1 LLRGDTMSDQKKGMK
16 KHVIAAKEWL
26 GKAEQSFDQEN
37 EIKGDLNMML
47 AQAELQRAQET
58 KTGRITKI
66 YFWAKTVTV
75 AMTAGV
81 ILAVGWSSFN
91 HSSMN
96 QTGEHQVNQS
106 RMQVQTADED
116 QPKNN
121 QKILQ
126 AESKQA
132 AAMEPL
138 EQKKIYE
145 DGEKAVAISEPKK
158 IIIAKPVQQSPTE
171 IDVSDNMVTKENSLE
186 VPPVK
191 MQMLMRAAGKTLR
204 GQQ

>member
-1 LLRGDTMSDQKKGMK
+1 MLRGDTMSDQKKGMK
-16 KHVIAAKEWL
+16 KHVTAAKEWL

-58 KTGRITKI
+58 KTGRITRI
-66 YFWAKTVTV
+66 YFWVRTVTAV
-75 AMTAGV
+75 MTAG
-81 ILAVGWSSFN
+81 IIIAVGWNSVY
-91 HSSMN
+91 HSSTSQTDEHLLN
-96 QTGEHQVNQS
+96 QQGI
-106 RMQVQTADED
+106 QVQTVAED
-116 QPKNN
+116 QHKNN

-132 AAMEPL
+132 VVEPL

-145 DGEKAVAISEPKK
+145 DGEKAVAVSEPKK
-158 IIIAKPVQQSPTE
+158 IIVDKPMQQTAVESEMSNKE
-171 IDVSDNMVTKENSLE
+171 IPQEPSLE
-186 VPPVK
+186 VPPPK

>member
-1 LLRGDTMSDQKKGMK
+1 MSDQKKGMK
-16 KHVIAAKEWL
+16 KHVIAAREWL

-58 KTGRITKI
+58 KPGRITRT
-66 YFWAKTVTV
+66 YFWVKTVTAV
-75 AMTAGV
+75 MTAGL
-81 ILAVGWSSFN
+81 IIAVGWNSFY
-91 HSSMN
+91 HSSTN
-96 QTGEHQVNQS
+96 QIGEHLVNQP
-106 RMQVQTADED
+106 RIQVQTAAED
-116 QPKNN
+116 QLKSN

-126 AESKQA
+126 AESKQVVA
-132 AAMEPL
+132 IEPL

-145 DGEKAVAISEPKK
+145 DGEKAVAVPEPKK
-158 IIIAKPVQQSPTE
+158 TIVAKPVQQIAGDSE
-171 IDVSDNMVTKENSLE
+171 VSGKMVPQETSLD

-191 MQMLMRAAGKTLR
+191 MQQLMRAAGKTLR

>member
-1 LLRGDTMSDQKKGMK
+1 MLRGDTMSDQKKGMK

-58 KTGRITKI
+58 KTGRITRI
-66 YFWAKTVTV
+66 YFWVRTVTAV
-75 AMTAGV
+75 MTAGL
-81 ILAVGWSSFN
+81 IIAVGWNSFY
-91 HSSMN
+91 HSSTN
-96 QTGEHQVNQS
+96 QNGEHLVNQS
-106 RMQVQTADED
+106 QTKIQTAAED
-116 QPKNN
+116 QLKSNPE
-121 QKILQ
+121 ILQ
-126 AESKQA
+126 ATNKQA
-132 AAMEPL
+132 TVEPI

-145 DGEKAVAISEPKK
+145 DGEKAVAEQKK
-158 IIIAKPVQQSPTE
+158 TIVDKPVQQIAADSEVVAKILP
-171 IDVSDNMVTKENSLE
+171 KETSTD
-186 VPPVK
+186 VPPAK

>member
-1 LLRGDTMSDQKKGMK
+1 MSDQKKGMK
-16 KHVIAAKEWL
+16 KHVIAAREWL

-58 KTGRITKI
+58 KPGRITRT
-66 YFWAKTVTV
+66 YFWAKTVTAV
-75 AMTAGV
+75 MTAGL
-81 ILAVGWSSFN
+81 IIAVGWNSFY
-91 HSSMN
+91 HSSTN
-96 QTGEHQVNQS
+96 QIGEHLVNQP
-106 RMQVQTADED
+106 RIQVQTAAED
-116 QPKNN
+116 QLKSN

-132 AAMEPL
+132 VAIEPL

-145 DGEKAVAISEPKK
+145 DGEKAVAVPEAKQTIV
-158 IIIAKPVQQSPTE
+158 AKPVQQIAGDSE
-171 IDVSDNMVTKENSLE
+171 VSGKMVPQETSLD

-191 MQMLMRAAGKTLR
+191 MQQLMRAAGKTLR